1 MTNFYKIGVTSF
13 QSQKKQKSILHV
25 MCAFFMFFF
34 VIGVQAQTTIINPAT
49 DGGFNSGTTFAS
61 NGWTVANEGTGPI
74 KWALGTAAS
83 GITASG
89 ATTSG
94 SATFTLAAANPAIVA
109 GQFAYGFNI
118 PTNTFVVSVS
128 GATVTL
134 SQNATT
140 TAASMVMGFS
150 AFPGSVNV
158 NATQLTSA
166 SVALASYTIT
176 LAAANPNIAAGMLI
190 TPSSIIDAGTY
201 VVSVSGTSLRI
212 SKPTLAAAA
221 TQQTLNFT
229 ANGSAITGNAAFI
242 TNDNGVTNSF
252 GGNSTTRTVYLYRD
266 ITTAPASEKAMT
278 LTFDVKSPA
287 ATAFAGW
294 QVWVAPITQS
304 VIGTNTQVTVPG
316 TYGVNWPGATMIA
329 FAGEPQVSATK
340 MTAFIPKSFAGTPFR
355 LIFVWTNSAAS
366 GTTQPVAIDNIS
378 LTSRVSEEI
387 TAAQSGLWS
396 MASTWDGGK
405 VPTHADTVVLD
416 GAESVIVDSRYTG
429 CEDLI
434 LNGANALLQFGFSTP
449 VDEFTIYND
458 LNISASGARFNN
470 HDGTNGKHLKLGHN
484 LDVGSGARF
493 DSNLGSAAFQGR
505 LTLNGSTV
513 QNITVNPAGFFGG
526 SLIQSQTA
534 ASTTANQIGVLNQ
547 LEINNTAT
555 AASNVVW
562 NVPLTRIKSNLILTN
577 ARVNVTTGNRF
588 VIGNHGNL
596 GQGALVCNSG
606 SGFTNGLVSKWI
618 LSGDT
623 YNVNPGTEYPGLH
636 NNNNPYRYPFISPTG
651 ADRTFYVLPNA
662 TAVLPGGEIAVLY
675 TDATTVTSGL
685 SIADGSYTINK
696 RFEGNYTVSTPNA
709 SATPIAITFT
719 PNVTTPTFRIGAYLN
734 GAFEALD
741 GTARFMNQTAAL
753 AGTHQDGTNKP
764 FVFRKDLSL
773 ADLTAAPVYVG
784 VNNSGALTTS
794 SNIVSAATGDW
805 NATATWVGGV
815 VPGCTDG
822 VTIASGH
829 TVTVTTTANTANLVI
844 ATGGTLVNNS
854 AANNM
859 TVGCTNNNATFNNYG
874 THTMTSGKLFVN
886 GAVAHKEGSFFNQ
899 TGGDIIVDSNNN
911 GAAATSVAFGGTSFK
926 IETSNLNLTDGKI
939 TIVDPLVNI
948 ETTPISATSIGN
960 YSLTTEG
967 AAGVF
972 VKTTTSVLSANSFTT
987 SNSGGNLI
995 AVGQVVTGHTNIPA
1009 GTTVLSTA
1017 LNGSG
1022 NVNTVTLSQ
1031 NVAGNVPSGTNL
1043 NFSSMLNGNTS
1054 IVLQNAPGNA
1064 NLAVGQAVS
1073 GNGIPAGT
1081 TIASIASEFG
1091 GTQLTRIVLSQP
1103 VSGLTTS
1110 PITAPQALS
1119 FYAVNVGSPVTV
1131 LTAANPSIQ
1140 IGMPVSGAGI
1150 KPGTI
1155 VANINGAVLTLSQ
1168 PVQAGAPSPLVMS
1181 FYTFFTQ
1188 SSGSFIY
1195 ASPNHYATGLNHTL
1209 QIGDG
1214 VSTQNT
1220 SIITNGF
1227 SCQFQA
1233 GGGLLSLGNLTVDAP
1248 NGAERFMNVS
1258 SNNVNSGTV
1267 PAGYN
1272 FNVQNN
1278 LTITSG
1284 SEFRKTLGLA
1294 PTYVGGN
1301 IINNGTLSLSTTNNL
1316 YLGNIINGVLTPS
1329 AIPQTISGSGTFN
1342 ANQWYNSNPIF
1353 PVSVGSLT
1361 INNTNP
1367 QGVTLSVP
1375 NFRAN
1380 SVTLTNG
1387 ILHTSAAYPI
1397 YCGYPDVMNA
1407 ALNPGTFGFGTGVV
1421 GSATRH
1427 IDGPIV
1433 HANKFDSGITQNR
1446 LFPVGKNG
1454 KYLPISIASTG
1465 GVELMVE
1472 AFDTNTGT
1480 ANTTNASN
1488 LSANRWKVTRV
1499 GTLGDFTGYNVRL
1512 GSLDNPVTAANI
1524 IVQAATESGVYDIVA
1539 TPTST
1544 TTLDAAHF
1552 SIPNLPTIALTTAQT
1567 GGFLGNFS
1575 YANGAACTGTPTP
1588 GATIAS
1594 TTTACAGQPVTLSLT
1609 TPTTGSNVT
1618 YQWQSST
1625 NGGTTWNNILNATSA
1640 TLVTLTPVITSY
1652 RCIVTCSSNTGT
1664 STPVVITPEVS
1675 SAVVPNVTTN
1685 CSKIANLIASGSSQ
1699 FYWYTAAT
1707 GGNVVATGASY
1718 SPTLTATTNYY
1729 VASVTETANTI
1740 NTAAFAGTTA
1750 GTTLFAG
1757 ITFDVTKPIKLKTV
1771 RVYPKNTTL
1780 MTPIS
1785 ISLYD
1790 ETGNVVTGTSAV
1802 TFIPSLNTGNAGI
1815 VSQDITLNYNI
1826 PVGNSYRLVVSNGVL
1841 ATTNNS
1847 LGNST
1852 ATISYPSGTTLV
1864 LKGNVTSLTAAP
1876 VTTNNTTTYF
1886 HNLTFDEICESVTR
1900 TSVTA
1905 TLNTVTP
1912 LDVPTIITTAAT
1924 CSAAGTSTVSNYSAS
1939 LTYTFSPSGPSVSTG
1954 GLITGAI
1961 AGTAYTVTSGNI
1973 NCTSAASASFTNAA
1987 QLVTPAVPTLTTIA
2001 ATCSAAGSATVSN
2014 YSASLTYT
2022 FTPTGPTV
2030 TTGGIITGA
2039 TLGTA
2044 YTIKAGNGSCT
2055 SAASASFTNA
2065 AQLVTP
2071 AVPTL
2076 TTTTATCSAAGSA
2089 TVSNYIASLTYTFTP
2104 SGPTVT
2110 TGGVITGAT
2119 AGTAY
2124 TITAGNG
2131 SCNSAASASFTNAA
2145 QLVTPAVPS
2154 LTTTAATCSAAGSAT
2169 VSNYIASLTY
2179 TFTPS
2184 GPTVTTGGV
2193 ITGATAG
2200 TAYTITA
2207 GNGSCTS
2214 AASASF
2220 TNAAQLVTPAVP
2232 TVTTT
2237 AATCSAAGTTTVS
2250 NYNAALT
2257 YTITPSGPTVTT
2269 GGLITGATAGTAY
2282 TVTAGNGSCTSA
2294 ASVSFTNAAILA
2306 APAAPTGSTNQTL
2319 TGGIASDVTIED
2331 IVVTG
2336 SNGNWYATLANALAN
2351 TNPLPVGTVL
2361 VSGTTYF
2368 TVSVSTNGCIS
2379 SAALAVTVSITLS
2392 AESFEIENLTFY
2404 PNPVENQLNI
2414 TASDVITI
2422 IEVYNLIGQQIKS
2435 ISNNSN
2441 TIQIDLSELSSSTYI
2456 IKVYSEQKNQT
2467 IKVIK
2472 K

>member
-13 QSQKKQKSILHV
+13 QSQKKQKNILHI
-25 MCAFFMFFF
+25 MFAFFMFFF
-34 VIGVQAQTTIINPAT
+34 VIVVQAQTTIINPAT

-61 NGWTVANEGTGPI
+61 NGWMVGNEGTGNI

-83 GITASG
+83 GITQAC
-89 ATTSG
+89 ATTSA
-94 SATFTLAAANPAIVA
+94 SATITLAAANSAIVP

-118 PTNTFVVSVS
+118 PNNAFVVSVS
-128 GATVTL
+128 GTTVTL

-140 TAASMVMGFS
+140 TETSVLLGFS
-150 AFPGSVNV
+150 AFPGSINV
-158 NATQLTSA
+158 NARQLTGTNA
-166 SVALASYTIT
+166 TAGVYNLT
-176 LAAANPNIAAGMLI
+176 LATAPSTNIAAGMLI
-190 TPSSIIDAGTY
+190 TPIAGIIDAGTY

-212 SKPTLAAAA
+212 SKPTLGAA
-221 TQQTLNFT
+221 TAQTLNFT
-229 ANGSAITGNAAFI
+229 ANGSGISGNAAYI
-242 TNDNGVTNSF
+242 TNDNGLTNSY
-252 GGNSTTRTVYLYRD
+252 GGNSTTRTIYMYKD
-266 ITTAPASEKAMT
+266 ITTAPASEKAML

-287 ATAFAGW
+287 ATTSAGW
-294 QVWVAPITQS
+294 QVWVAPITQN
-304 VIGTNTQVTVPG
+304 VTGTNTQVTVPG

-329 FAGEPQVSATK
+329 FAAEPQVSATK
-340 MTAFIPKSFAGTPFR
+340 MTAFIPKSFAGTSFR
-355 LIFVWTNSAAS
+355 LIFVWTNNTSS
-366 GTTQPVAIDNIS
+366 GTSQPVAIDNIS
-378 LTSRVSEEI
+378 LTSRAAEEI

-396 MASTWDGGK
+396 MASTWNGGK

-416 GAESVIVDSRYTG
+416 GSELVIIDSRYTG

-434 LNGANALLQFGFSTP
+434 LAGANSLLQFGFSTV
-449 VDEFTIYND
+449 VDELTVYND
-458 LNISASGARFNN
+458 LNIAASGARFNN

-484 LDVGSGARF
+484 LDVGAGARF
-493 DSNLGSAAFQGR
+493 DSNIGSTTTFTGR
-505 LTLNGSTV
+505 LALNGATV
-513 QNITVNPAGFFGG
+513 QNITVDPAGFFGG
-526 SLIQSQTA
+526 SVLQTQTA

-562 NVPLTRIKSNLILTN
+562 NVPLTRLKSNLIFTN

-588 VIGNHGNL
+588 VFGNFGGML
-596 GQGALVCNSG
+596 GSNFICNSG
-606 SGFTNGLVSKWI
+606 SGFTNGLISRWLVS
-618 LSGDT
+618 SDNYT
-623 YNVNPGTEYPGLH
+623 VNPGTEYPGLH
-636 NNNNPYRYPFISPTG
+636 NNGNVYRYPFISPTG
-651 ADRTFYVLPNA
+651 SDRTFYLLPDGNA
-662 TAVLPGGEIAVLY
+662 SLAGEIAVLY

-685 SIADGSYTINK
+685 SIADGSYTINN
-696 RFEGNYTVSTPNA
+696 RFNGNYTISSPESGATPISIVFTPNA
-709 SATPIAITFT
+709 
-719 PNVTTPTFRIGAYLN
+719 TTPTFRIGAYFN

-741 GTARFMNQTAAL
+741 GSSRFMNQTAAL
-753 AGTHQDGTNKP
+753 AGTHQDGTNRP
-764 FVFRKDLSL
+764 FVFRKGISL
-773 ADLTAAPVYVG
+773 AQLTAAPIYVG
-784 VNNSGALTTS
+784 IKSSSTVDTS
-794 SNIVSAATGDW
+794 TAIVSAGSGDW
-805 NATATWVGGV
+805 NTAATWVGGV
-815 VPGCTDG
+815 VPSCTNS
-822 VTIASGH
+822 VSIASGH
-829 TVTVTTTANTANLVI
+829 TVTVTTTANAANLVI
-844 ATGGTLVNNS
+844 ASGGTLVNNS
-854 AANNM
+854 ATNNM
-859 TVGCTNNNATFNNYG
+859 TVGCTNNNAAFSNYG

-886 GAVAHKEGSFFNQ
+886 GAVAHKAGSFFNQ
-899 TGGDIIVDSNNN
+899 TSGEIIVDSNNN

-926 IETSNLNLTDGKI
+926 LETSNLNLTDGKI

-948 ETTPISATSIGN
+948 ETPVLSATSIGN
-960 YSLTTEG
+960 FSLTTEG

-972 VKTTTSVLSANSFTT
+972 VKTTTSVLSTNSFTT

-995 AVGQVVTGHTNIPA
+995 AVGQVVTGHANIPA

-1017 LNGSG
+1017 LDFSG
-1022 NVNTVTLSQ
+1022 TTNTVTLSQ
-1031 NVAGNVPSGTNL
+1031 NVTGNVPSGTNL

-1064 NLAVGQAVS
+1064 NLAVGQVVS
-1073 GNGIPAGT
+1073 GNGIQAGT
-1081 TIASIASEFG
+1081 TIASIANEFSAP
-1091 GTQLTRIVLSQP
+1091 TRSRIVLSLP
-1103 VSGLTTS
+1103 VSGLATS
-1110 PITAPQALS
+1110 PITAPETLS
-1119 FYAVNVGSPVTV
+1119 FSAVNAGSPVTV

-1140 IGMPVSGAGI
+1140 IGMPVSGTGI

-1155 VANINGAVLTLSQ
+1155 VANINGAVLTLSE

-1618 YQWQSST
+1618 YQWQNST
-1625 NGGTTWNNILNATSA
+1625 NGGTTWNNILNAASA

-1740 NTAAFAGTTA
+1740 NTVAFAGTTA

-2131 SCNSAASASFTNAA
+2131 SC
-2145 QLVTPAVPS
+2145 
-2154 LTTTAATCSAAGSAT
+2154 
-2169 VSNYIASLTY
+2169 
-2179 TFTPS
+2179 
-2184 GPTVTTGGV
+2184 
-2193 ITGATAG
+2193 
-2200 TAYTITA
+2200 
-2207 GNGSCTS
+2207 TS

-2257 YTITPSGPTVTT
+2257 YTFTPSGPTVTT

-2414 TASDVITI
+2414 TASDVITK

>member
-1 MTNFYKIGVTSF
+1 M
-13 QSQKKQKSILHV
+13 
-25 MCAFFMFFF
+25 
-34 VIGVQAQTTIINPAT
+34 
-49 DGGFNSGTTFAS
+49 
-61 NGWTVANEGTGPI
+61 
-74 KWALGTAAS
+74 
-83 GITASG
+83 
-89 ATTSG
+89 
-94 SATFTLAAANPAIVA
+94 
-109 GQFAYGFNI
+109 
-118 PTNTFVVSVS
+118 
-128 GATVTL
+128 
-134 SQNATT
+134 
-140 TAASMVMGFS
+140 
-150 AFPGSVNV
+150 
-158 NATQLTSA
+158 
-166 SVALASYTIT
+166 
-176 LAAANPNIAAGMLI
+176 
-190 TPSSIIDAGTY
+190 
-201 VVSVSGTSLRI
+201 
-212 SKPTLAAAA
+212 
-221 TQQTLNFT
+221 
-229 ANGSAITGNAAFI
+229 
-242 TNDNGVTNSF
+242 
-252 GGNSTTRTVYLYRD
+252 
-266 ITTAPASEKAMT
+266 
-278 LTFDVKSPA
+278 
-287 ATAFAGW
+287 
-294 QVWVAPITQS
+294 
-304 VIGTNTQVTVPG
+304 
-316 TYGVNWPGATMIA
+316 
-329 FAGEPQVSATK
+329 
-340 MTAFIPKSFAGTPFR
+340 
-355 LIFVWTNSAAS
+355 
-366 GTTQPVAIDNIS
+366 
-378 LTSRVSEEI
+378 
-387 TAAQSGLWS
+387 
-396 MASTWDGGK
+396 
-405 VPTHADTVVLD
+405 
-416 GAESVIVDSRYTG
+416 
-429 CEDLI
+429 
-434 LNGANALLQFGFSTP
+434 
-449 VDEFTIYND
+449 
-458 LNISASGARFNN
+458 
-470 HDGTNGKHLKLGHN
+470 
-484 LDVGSGARF
+484 
-493 DSNLGSAAFQGR
+493 
-505 LTLNGSTV
+505 
-513 QNITVNPAGFFGG
+513 
-526 SLIQSQTA
+526 
-534 ASTTANQIGVLNQ
+534 
-547 LEINNTAT
+547 
-555 AASNVVW
+555 
-562 NVPLTRIKSNLILTN
+562 
-577 ARVNVTTGNRF
+577 
-588 VIGNHGNL
+588 
-596 GQGALVCNSG
+596 
-606 SGFTNGLVSKWI
+606 
-618 LSGDT
+618 
-623 YNVNPGTEYPGLH
+623 
-636 NNNNPYRYPFISPTG
+636 
-651 ADRTFYVLPNA
+651 
-662 TAVLPGGEIAVLY
+662 
-675 TDATTVTSGL
+675 
-685 SIADGSYTINK
+685 
-696 RFEGNYTVSTPNA
+696 
-709 SATPIAITFT
+709 
-719 PNVTTPTFRIGAYLN
+719 
-734 GAFEALD
+734 
-741 GTARFMNQTAAL
+741 
-753 AGTHQDGTNKP
+753 
-764 FVFRKDLSL
+764 
-773 ADLTAAPVYVG
+773 
-784 VNNSGALTTS
+784 
-794 SNIVSAATGDW
+794 
-805 NATATWVGGV
+805 
-815 VPGCTDG
+815 
-822 VTIASGH
+822 
-829 TVTVTTTANTANLVI
+829 
-844 ATGGTLVNNS
+844 
-854 AANNM
+854 
-859 TVGCTNNNATFNNYG
+859 NATF
-874 THTMTSGKLFVN
+874 F
-886 GAVAHKEGSFFNQ
+886 
-899 TGGDIIVDSNNN
+899 
-911 GAAATSVAFGGTSFK
+911 
-926 IETSNLNLTDGKI
+926 
-939 TIVDPLVNI
+939 
-948 ETTPISATSIGN
+948 
-960 YSLTTEG
+960 
-967 AAGVF
+967 
-972 VKTTTSVLSANSFTT
+972 
-987 SNSGGNLI
+987 
-995 AVGQVVTGHTNIPA
+995 
-1009 GTTVLSTA
+1009 
-1017 LNGSG
+1017 
-1022 NVNTVTLSQ
+1022 
-1031 NVAGNVPSGTNL
+1031 
-1043 NFSSMLNGNTS
+1043 
-1054 IVLQNAPGNA
+1054 
-1064 NLAVGQAVS
+1064 
-1073 GNGIPAGT
+1073 
-1081 TIASIASEFG
+1081 
-1091 GTQLTRIVLSQP
+1091 
-1103 VSGLTTS
+1103 
-1110 PITAPQALS
+1110 
-1119 FYAVNVGSPVTV
+1119 
-1131 LTAANPSIQ
+1131 
-1140 IGMPVSGAGI
+1140 
-1150 KPGTI
+1150 
-1155 VANINGAVLTLSQ
+1155 
-1168 PVQAGAPSPLVMS
+1168 
-1181 FYTFFTQ
+1181 
-1188 SSGSFIY
+1188 
-1195 ASPNHYATGLNHTL
+1195 
-1209 QIGDG
+1209 
-1214 VSTQNT
+1214 
-1220 SIITNGF
+1220 
-1227 SCQFQA
+1227 
-1233 GGGLLSLGNLTVDAP
+1233 
-1248 NGAERFMNVS
+1248 
-1258 SNNVNSGTV
+1258 
-1267 PAGYN
+1267 
-1272 FNVQNN
+1272 
-1278 LTITSG
+1278 
-1284 SEFRKTLGLA
+1284 
-1294 PTYVGGN
+1294 
-1301 IINNGTLSLSTTNNL
+1301 
-1316 YLGNIINGVLTPS
+1316 
-1329 AIPQTISGSGTFN
+1329 
-1342 ANQWYNSNPIF
+1342 
-1353 PVSVGSLT
+1353 
-1361 INNTNP
+1361 
-1367 QGVTLSVP
+1367 
-1375 NFRAN
+1375 
-1380 SVTLTNG
+1380 
-1387 ILHTSAAYPI
+1387 
-1397 YCGYPDVMNA
+1397 
-1407 ALNPGTFGFGTGVV
+1407 PGTFGFSTNVV
-1421 GSATRH
+1421 GSATCH
-1427 IDGPIV
+1427 INGPIV

-1618 YQWQSST
+1618 YQWQNST
-1625 NGGTTWNNILNATSA
+1625 NGGTTWNNILNAASA

-1718 SPTLTATTNYY
+1718 SSTLTATTNYY

-1740 NTAAFAGTTA
+1740 NTVAFAGTTA

-1826 PVGNSYRLVVSNGVL
+1826 PVGNGYRLVVSNGVL

-1987 QLVTPAVPTLTTIA
+1987 QLVTPAVPTLTTTA

-2014 YSASLTYT
+2014 YSASITYT

-2131 SCNSAASASFTNAA
+2131 SC
-2145 QLVTPAVPS
+2145 
-2154 LTTTAATCSAAGSAT
+2154 
-2169 VSNYIASLTY
+2169 
-2179 TFTPS
+2179 
-2184 GPTVTTGGV
+2184 
-2193 ITGATAG
+2193 
-2200 TAYTITA
+2200 
-2207 GNGSCTS
+2207 TS

-2257 YTITPSGPTVTT
+2257 YTFTPSGPTVTT

-2282 TVTAGNGSCTSA
+2282 TVTAGNGSCASA
-2294 ASVSFTNAAILA
+2294 ASASFTNAAILA

-2414 TASDVITI
+2414 TASDVITK